1 MENYE
6 NKAGDAK
13 FPEDIKR
20 TKQREK
26 IFRILFC
33 ASKPMSAADIYQ
45 CILKSGVNTWFAIST
60 VYRVLSVFE
69 KKGSALPGINWNYM
83 VFVKAAK
90 AKTAVLSTGNVFR
103 IISFVS
109 FFSIIQCMVCLMKQN
124 RYIGNRAART
134 GESGRCLDR
143 LYLTAGQF
151 YFFIFQ

>member
-45 CILKSGVNTWFAIST
+45 CILKSGVNTGFAIST

-69 KKGSALPGINWNYM
+69 KKGYVTKSALMDEDMSYYEWNRGGHTHY
-83 VFVKAAK
+83 A
-90 AKTAVLSTGNVFR
+90 
-103 IISFVS
+103 
-109 FFSIIQCMVCLMKQN
+109 VCL
-124 RYIGNRAART
+124 
-134 GESGRCLDR
+134 
-143 LYLTAGQF
+143 
-151 YFFIFQ
+151 

>member
-45 CILKSGVNTWFAIST
+45 CILKSGVNTGFAIST

-69 KKGSALPGINWNYM
+69 KMGYVTKSALMDEDMSYYEWNRGGHTHY
-83 VFVKAAK
+83 A
-90 AKTAVLSTGNVFR
+90 
-103 IISFVS
+103 
-109 FFSIIQCMVCLMKQN
+109 VCLKCHKLIPLEDCPFEHAQ
-124 RYIGNRAART
+124 IHPAEKGFCIT
-134 GESGRCLDR
+134 GHKLE
-143 LYLTAGQF
+143 LYGFCKGCQS
-151 YFFIFQ
+151 